1 MRAST
6 DHSPIFGA
14 LFLSNHMKKL
24 ILILCL
30 VPLFAFASDQGQ
42 EQVTTLAVTT
52 AGTVPANARSLI
64 FVAPSGVTGTIATSP
79 FVASSTR
86 TLQAQSG
93 DTLGP
98 VPYTVSGGT
107 LYITILQRR

>member
-1 MRAST
+1 
-6 DHSPIFGA
+6 
-14 LFLSNHMKKL
+14 MKKI

-30 VPLFAFASDQGQ
+30 IPMLVFADTGQ
-42 EQVTTLAVTT
+42 EQVTTIAATT
-52 AGTVPANARSLI
+52 AGTVPSGARCLI
-64 FVAPSGVTGTIATSP
+64 FSAPSGVTGTIATAP
-79 FVASSTR
+79 FVALERR
-86 TLQAQSG
+86 TLPAQAG

>member
-1 MRAST
+1 
-6 DHSPIFGA
+6 
-14 LFLSNHMKKL
+14 MKHL
-24 ILILCL
+24 ILILTL
-30 VPLFAFASDQGQ
+30 SIALFLPVCVFADTGQ

-52 AGTVPANARSLI
+52 AGTVPAGARSII
-64 FVAPSGVTGTIATSP
+64 FSAPSGVTGTIATAP
-79 FVASSTR
+79 FVASERR
-86 TLQAQSG
+86 TLAAQAQ

>member
-1 MRAST
+1 
-6 DHSPIFGA
+6 
-14 LFLSNHMKKL
+14 MKKIL
-24 ILILCL
+24 LILCL
-30 VPLFAFASDQGQ
+30 IPLLSFADTGQ

-52 AGTVPANARSLI
+52 AGTVPAGARSLY
-64 FVAPSGVTGTIATSP
+64 FTSPSGVTGTVATAP
-79 FVASSTR
+79 FLASSKWS
-86 TLQAQSG
+86 LNAQAQ

>member
-1 MRAST
+1 
-6 DHSPIFGA
+6 
-14 LFLSNHMKKL
+14 MKTL
-24 ILILCL
+24 LAILTICL
-30 VPLFAFASDQGQ
+30 LPTLGFAQTFGQ

-52 AGTVPANARSLI
+52 AGTVPAGARTLI
-64 FVAPSGVTGTIATSP
+64 FSAPSGVTGTIATAP
-79 FVASSTR
+79 YVALERR
-86 TLQAQSG
+86 TLAAQSG